1 MKGQQHSVEQ
11 PERVSF
17 HLVTQDKGA
26 ATDKALYPP
35 SKPCWMRCY
44 STAVCAWE
52 QPNRQKKQLKMD
64 LRGKNEICLKNLDNP
79 INCQSEE

>member
-26 ATDKALYPP
+26 ATDKARYPP
-35 SKPCWMRCY
+35 LKPCWMRCLGR
-44 STAVCAWE
+44 AVCAWE
-52 QPNRQKKQLKMD
+52 QRNRQKKPLEMD
-64 LRGKNEICLKNLDNP
+64 LSGKKEICSKNLVNFVK
-79 INCQSEE
+79 C